1 MKKISLIT
9 LGCPKNLV
17 DTESMAALL
26 GEEGYIL
33 TNFVEEADIVIIN
46 TCGFIRSAVEES
58 ESVIGKILENKG
70 DKKVIVAGCLIQRYK
85 EKVMENKG
93 IDGIVGTGD
102 PGKIVEAVE
111 KVEKGEKV
119 VLIEENTFITE
130 KVYPRLISTYPYAYI
145 KISEGCENF
154 CKYCLIPKL
163 RGPIRSRKIESIVE
177 EAEKLVEMGY
187 KEIILVAQDTTNYGK
202 DFKDGT
208 NLEKLLKELVKVDVK
223 WIRIM
228 YTHPAHIRDSLL
240 KIIADEEKI
249 CKYIDIPLQHA
260 HPEILEK
267 MGRPV
272 FDYRK
277 LIERI
282 RKFIPEVRIRTT
294 FIVGFPGENEKHFKY
309 LVDFIKEMEF
319 DKLGCFPYSRE
330 KGTPA
335 YDFENQIPEEIKE
348 ERRNIVMEIQREIS
362 KKKLKE
368 MVGKKI
374 EVLIENKQDK
384 YYKGRTEYD
393 APEIDG
399 IVYIKGKN
407 LKTGKFYKVRI
418 KKAYEYDLYGEI

>member
-46 TCGFIRSAVEES
+46 TCGFIKSAVEES

-70 DKKVIVAGCLIQRYK
+70 DKKVIVVGCLVQRYK
-85 EKVMENKG
+85 EDVIKNKK

-102 PGKIVEAVE
+102 PGKIVEAVR
-111 KVEKGEKV
+111 KVERGEKV
-119 VLIEENTFITE
+119 VLVEENTFITE

-163 RGPIRSRKIESIVE
+163 RGPIRSRKIESIIE

-228 YTHPAHIRDSLL
+228 YTHPAHIRDTLL

-249 CKYIDIPLQHA
+249 CKYI
-260 HPEILEK
+260 
-267 MGRPV
+267 
-272 FDYRK
+272 
-277 LIERI
+277 
-282 RKFIPEVRIRTT
+282 
-294 FIVGFPGENEKHFKY
+294 
-309 LVDFIKEMEF
+309 
-319 DKLGCFPYSRE
+319 
-330 KGTPA
+330 
-335 YDFENQIPEEIKE
+335 
-348 ERRNIVMEIQREIS
+348 
-362 KKKLKE
+362 
-368 MVGKKI
+368 
-374 EVLIENKQDK
+374 
-384 YYKGRTEYD
+384 
-393 APEIDG
+393 
-399 IVYIKGKN
+399 
-407 LKTGKFYKVRI
+407 
-418 KKAYEYDLYGEI
+418 